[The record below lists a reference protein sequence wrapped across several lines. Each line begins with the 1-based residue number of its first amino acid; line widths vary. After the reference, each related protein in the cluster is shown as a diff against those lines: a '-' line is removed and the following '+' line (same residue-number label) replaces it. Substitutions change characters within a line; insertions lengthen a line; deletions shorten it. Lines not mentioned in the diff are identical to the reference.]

1 MGFQTT
7 VAVTPAYAVE
17 GDYAGD
23 NPRATVLN
31 SPDKTLKV
39 ASGGATVGRFAWV
52 DAAAQ
57 TVSNAGAGAPN
68 GFISRHYQALATAW
82 LAEASMVIPA
92 GSNIALHNA
101 GDFWV
106 KSLTA
111 ATVGQKVFA
120 SNTDGTVKTGAA
132 GATVIGFTETPFNV
146 ASAGDAN
153 ELIKITSYK

>member
-7 VAVTPAYAVE
+7 VAVNPAFAVE
-17 GDYAGD
+17 GDIASD
-23 NPRATVLN
+23 NPLAAVLN
-31 SPDKTLKV
+31 SPDKPLKV
-39 ASGGATVGRFAWV
+39 AAAGATVGRFAWI
-52 DAAAQ
+52 DQAAQ
-57 TVSNAGAGAPN
+57 TVSNAGANAPD

-82 LAEASMVIPA
+82 LAEASMSIPA
-92 GSNIALHNA
+92 GMNIALHQK

-106 KSLTA
+106 KTLTA

-132 GATVIGFTETPFNV
+132 GATISGSTETSFYV

-153 ELIKITSYK
+153 DLIKITSWK